1 MQEKNRPPGWSYNPS
16 SWPQRLPLIGVALIG
31 FAIATYL
38 TLFQIRVI
46 GDVWEPFFGE
56 GSRAVLT
63 SQVARALPI
72 PDASL
77 GAFAYLLD
85 AVAGVI
91 GGTRRWATMPWM
103 VILFGMAVGPLGI
116 VSLFLVI
123 AQPLLIGHW
132 CTLCLL
138 SALISVVMIGP
149 AMDEL
154 LATLQ
159 YLKRVSLQGRSVWRA
174 FWGGRDRNEAKP
186 LSKAA

>member
-16 SWPQRLPLIGVALIG
+16 SWPQRLPLVGVALIG
-31 FAIATYL
+31 LATAVYL
-38 TLFQIRVI
+38 TLFQIGVI
-46 GDVWEPFFGE
+46 DDIWEPFFGE

-63 SQVARALPI
+63 SRIARALPI

-85 AVAGVI
+85 AVAGTI
-91 GGTRRWATMPWM
+91 GGARRWATMPWM
-103 VILFGMAVGPLGI
+103 VILFGIAVGPLGI

-123 AQPLLIGHW
+123 AQPLLIGAW

-138 SALISVVMIGP
+138 SALISVAMIGP
-149 AMDEL
+149 AMDEI
-154 LATLQ
+154 LASLQ
-159 YLKRVSLQGRSVWRA
+159 FLKRVHRSGRSVWHA
-174 FWGGRDRNEAKP
+174 FWGLGDRPETES